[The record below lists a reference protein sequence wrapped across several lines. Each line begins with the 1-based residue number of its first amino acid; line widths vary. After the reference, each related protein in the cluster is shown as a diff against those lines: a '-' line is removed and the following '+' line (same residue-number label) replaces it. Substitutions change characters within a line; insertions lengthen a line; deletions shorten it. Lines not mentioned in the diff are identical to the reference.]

1 MPRLIP
7 DSHHRYGESPRG
19 NGRALVSRKRTTFSA
34 DYKAEAVR
42 MVIDE
47 SRPIA
52 RVAADLGIDEG
63 TLGG

>member
-1 MPRLIP
+1 M
-7 DSHHRYGESPRG
+7 
-19 NGRALVSRKRTTFSA
+19 VSRKRTTFSA

-52 RVAADLGIDEG
+52 RVAADLGIDG
-63 TLGG
+63 TLGGG

>member
-1 MPRLIP
+1 M
-7 DSHHRYGESPRG
+7 
-19 NGRALVSRKRTTFSA
+19 VSRKRTTFSA

-52 RVAADLGIDEG
+52 RVAADLGIDDS
-63 TLGG
+63 TLGGWVTAYRRESHREESP

>member
-1 MPRLIP
+1 
-7 DSHHRYGESPRG
+7 
-19 NGRALVSRKRTTFSA
+19 LVSRKRTTFSA

-52 RVAADLGIDEG
+52 RVAADLGIDDG
-63 TLGG
+63 TLGGWVTAYRRESRREESP